1 MIETVMSTE
10 GVMVVE
16 GDVAGVVVVGGNIA
30 GVVVGTG
37 GTGRVER

>member
-1 MIETVMSTE
+1 MSTE